1 MRGGPQTSPCVQQTM
16 IAAAELPPTIR
27 PAPHFPRPFNGPRVS
42 RIVLLALV
50 GGCGRLLG
58 SRRGGGRSA
67 GVRCGGGSGWSGVEE
82 GAAVCFGSSPPWVFG
97 PQVASDRVASGRP
110 TFIKPTPPRLRVRVM
125 SKGRGGYPAGPGK
138 APPAPPARR
147 GRCGK
152 ARTRPPD
159 ASSRKTLCAGRLSSS
174 KR

>member
-1 MRGGPQTSPCVQQTM
+1 MDRPSFAYPMRP
-16 IAAAELPPTIR
+16 AIR

-42 RIVLLALV
+42 RTVLPALAPAHAILP
-50 GGCGRLLG
+50 L

-82 GAAVCFGSSPPWVFG
+82 GAAVGFGSSPPLVFG

-110 TFIKPTPPRLRVRVM
+110 TFIKPTPPRLRVRVT
-125 SKGRGGYPAGPGK
+125 SKGRGGYPTGPGK

-159 ASSRKTLCAGRLSSS
+159 ASSRKTVCAGRLSSS